1 MTTSVRHPSRDSWG
15 DFDWDNPSHC
25 LPRYGP
31 LPRHIVGA
39 GVEIVII
46 QQPDDDL

>member
-1 MTTSVRHPSRDSWG
+1 VTTSVRHPSRDSWG
-15 DFDWDNPSHC
+15 DFDWDNPFS
-25 LPRYGP
+25 LFAQVGP